1 MDRSPGERLHRIAP
15 DVNRPL
21 EIALRRVMM
30 GQETPT

>member
-1 MDRSPGERLHRIAP
+1 MDRSPGERVRRISP
-15 DVNRPL
+15 DVNRSL